1 MESKN
6 NRSFISWSR
15 LKKSFYYA
23 SQGIVYTWK
32 NEQNFRIHTSAAVI
46 VFIAAQLLNVSAAEQ
61 ALLAVSIGAV
71 LCLELL
77 NTSIEHITDLIIQTF
92 DERAKIIKDTAAG
105 AVLVF
110 SATAAIVGMIIFIP
124 KIVHILF

>member
-6 NRSFISWSR
+6 NRSFVSWTR

-32 NEQNFRIHTSAAVI
+32 NEQNFRIHTSAAVV
-46 VFIAAQLLNVSAAEQ
+46 VFVAAQLLNVSAAEQ

-110 SATAAIVGMIIFIP
+110 SATAAVVGMIIFIP
-124 KIVHILF
+124 RIVHILF

>member
-23 SQGIVYTWK
+23 SQGIIYTWR
-32 NEQNFRIHTSAAVI
+32 NEQNFRIHTSAAVV
-46 VFIAAQLLNVSAAEQ
+46 VFIAAQILNVSAVEQ
-61 ALLAVSIGAV
+61 ALLAVSIGTV

>member
-6 NRSFISWSR
+6 NRSFVSWTR

-23 SQGIVYTWK
+23 SQGIAYTWK
-32 NEQNFRIHTSAAVI
+32 NEQNFRIHTSAAVV
-46 VFIAAQLLNVSAAEQ
+46 VFVAAQLLNVSAAEQ

-110 SATAAIVGMIIFIP
+110 SATAAVVGMIIFIP
-124 KIVHILF
+124 RIVHILF